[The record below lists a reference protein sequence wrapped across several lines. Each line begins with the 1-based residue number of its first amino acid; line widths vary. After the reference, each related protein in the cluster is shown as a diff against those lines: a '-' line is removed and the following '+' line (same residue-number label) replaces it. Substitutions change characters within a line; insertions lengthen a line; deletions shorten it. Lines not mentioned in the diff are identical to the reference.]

1 MIGFSEKIKSD
12 LEIEAEAYLYQRY
25 QEDPVFFVE
34 HALGHLTWGKQRD
47 ILESVRDHE
56 WTAVRAC
63 HGASKTFT
71 AAEIT
76 VWFLNCFPNSKVITS
91 APTFTQVKNL
101 LWAEINAIYKNSR
114 IQLDGTCMV
123 TQIKT
128 DEPDRFAFGFSTD
141 KPARAEGWHAPQ
153 ILFIFDEAKGIPPW
167 LWDSVE
173 GLMTGGFIRWLIIS
187 TTDGVQVGEPF
198 YRAFMEKQ
206 SEWNRIHIQA
216 CDTPY
221 FTGEKFQYIDVD
233 ERDIGRFTREY
244 KDPNNVTIQIA
255 SPRFVERALKRWG
268 KDSVLFLTK
277 IKGEICDQA
286 SDTIIKLSQAV
297 RMFENALDPDFDDS
311 GQIEVGVDVARG
323 GADDTVFIMRK
334 GLKITGVKVIPSAEL
349 PEKKR
354 LVHITDLLCEFVGFQ
369 KHVRI
374 KVDDT
379 GVGGGVTDTLEAR
392 DYNVVPINFQMKAND
407 EDSYPNA
414 ISEMWFTVATDIQN
428 ISCPET
434 EQTERLQV
442 ELVNRRHDG
451 LDNRGRRVVES
462 KKRYR
467 ERTGLQSPDMADAFL
482 LAFYERTADDVAI
495 MQSEK
500 DFY

>member
-1 MIGFSEKIKSD
+1 MIGLQERIKSD
-12 LEIEAEAYLYQRY
+12 LEIEAEAYLYGRY

-34 HALGHLTWGKQRD
+34 HALGHVTWGKQRD

-101 LWAEINAIYKNSR
+101 LWAEINSIYKNSR
-114 IQLDGTCMV
+114 IELDGTCMV

-128 DEPDRFAFGFSTD
+128 EDPDRFAFGFSTD
-141 KPARAEGWHAPQ
+141 KPARAEGWHAPE
-153 ILFIFDEAKGIPPW
+153 ILFIFDEAKGINPW

-173 GLMTGGFIRWLIIS
+173 GLMTGGFVRWLIMS

-198 YRAFMEKQ
+198 YRAFMEKG
-206 SEWNRIHIQA
+206 SEWNRIHIEA
-216 CDTPY
+216 EDTPY
-221 FTGEKFQYIDVD
+221 FTGEKFQYIETD
-233 ERDIGRFTREY
+233 EKNPGLFERKY
-244 KDPNNVTIQIA
+244 KDPESVVIQIA

-268 KDSVLFLTK
+268 KESVLYLTK

-286 SDTIIKLSQAV
+286 SDTIVKLSQV
-297 RMFENALDPDFDDS
+297 IRMFENALDKDFDDS
-311 GQIEVGVDVARG
+311 GQIQVGVDVARG
-323 GADDTVFIMRK
+323 GADDTVFFKRK
-334 GLKITGVKVIPSAEL
+334 GLKITGIKILPSIEL
-349 PEKKR
+349 SEKKS
-354 LVHITDLLCEFVGFQ
+354 LVDQADKLCEFVDF
-369 KHVRI
+369 KKFVPLKI
-374 KVDDT
+374 DDM
-379 GVGGGVTDTLEAR
+379 GVGGGLTDIMEAR
-392 DYNVVPINFQMKAND
+392 GYNVIPINFQQRANE
-407 EDSYPNA
+407 EDDYPNA
-414 ISEMWFTVATDIQN
+414 ISEMWFNISSMIQD
-428 ISCPET
+428 ISCPEN
-434 EQTERLQV
+434 EITERLQV
-442 ELVNRRHDG
+442 ELVNRKHDG
-451 LDNRGRRVVES
+451 QDNRGRRVVES

-467 ERTGLQSPDMADAFL
+467 ERTGFQSPDMADAFL
-482 LAFYERTADDVAI
+482 LAFYDRTADDVGI